1 MNQPEERGAWMAE
14 AVRLSREGMRRNAGG
29 PFGCVVVRDGRI
41 IGSGYNEVVAT
52 NDPTAHAEILAIRRA
67 GAELGT
73 FRLDGCDIYASCE
86 PCPMCLTAIY
96 WARIRGI
103 YYANTHEDA
112 AAIGFD
118 DARFYKELSQAR
130 DQRSIPMTRVADGE
144 ARKVFAE
151 WRQKGDKILY

>member
-1 MNQPEERGAWMAE
+1 MAE

-29 PFGCVVVRDGRI
+29 PFGCVVARDGRI

-67 GAELGT
+67 CAELGT
-73 FRLDGCDIYASCE
+73 FRLADCKIYASCE
-86 PCPMCLTAIY
+86 PCPMCLAAIY

-103 YYANTHEDA
+103 FYANAQEDA

-118 DARFYKELSQAR
+118 DAKFYNELSM
-130 DQRSIPMTRVADGE
+130 DPSGRSVPRTRIAGDE
-144 ARKVFAE
+144 AKKVFAE
-151 WRQKGDKILY
+151 WQEKADRILY